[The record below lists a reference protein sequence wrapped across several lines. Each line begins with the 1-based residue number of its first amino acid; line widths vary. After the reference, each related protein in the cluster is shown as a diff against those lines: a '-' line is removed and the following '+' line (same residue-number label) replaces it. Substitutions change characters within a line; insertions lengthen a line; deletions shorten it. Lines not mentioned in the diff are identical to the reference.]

1 MKRKLLVVF
10 AFLVAGVGIAM
21 AQRSVTTINEAW
33 QFQKADGSD
42 KAVVNIPHCW
52 NALDCL
58 DDVRGYYRGVGIY
71 TKNITLNAI
80 EGNSYYLHFEGANQ
94 TAEVKVNGKLAGK
107 HIGGYTQFTFDIT
120 PYIKEGVNALE
131 VIVDNSHNED
141 IAPLSADFTF
151 MGGIY
156 RDIELIKTGKIH
168 LSNTNY
174 ATNGVYITTPE
185 VSKDKAMVT
194 ITSHITNGLAG
205 KNQYFLNHEIL
216 DPSGKT
222 VKVVKER
229 VKVNGMEDDLVQTS
243 NLVLEQPILWSTKS
257 PNLYH
262 VVTTITDK
270 KGNVLD
276 KVMNR
281 AGMRW
286 FRFDPEKGFFLNG
299 EKLKLIGTSRHQD
312 YRGRG
317 NALDDAIH
325 VEDVLSLKELGGNFL
340 RISHYPQDPV
350 ITQMCDKL
358 GIITSV
364 EIPIVNGVTETDAFQ
379 QNNLSMLRE
388 MIWQD
393 YNSPSVCIWA
403 YMNEVLLR
411 PKYMKRNNPEQ
422 YTKYLNLVYKD
433 CKEINDE
440 CKKLDPYRA
449 TMLPCHSSIE
459 IYEEAGVTKI
469 PDILGWNYYLGWYG
483 GEIEDFKAIP
493 EMLHKRF
500 PDKNHMITEYGADM
514 DYRLHTFE
522 TERFDYTCEY
532 GVRFHKVYLP
542 TIMNNDLMTGGQ
554 VWNLNDFLSEARAES
569 EPHVNSKGMSN
580 MDRERKDVFFYYKA
594 MLNKDPMVIIGGKIW
609 KNRGGVTNDKGVCEQ
624 PVSVFSNLASVEL
637 IVNGQ
642 SLGTKKVENGSA
654 EFMVPFKDGENYLA
668 ASGLDGAKKV
678 VDYEIVNFKGYPEKI
693 SADFDE
699 LNVYCGTKSYFDDRI
714 NNIAWI
720 PEKAYT
726 EGSWGYVGG
735 EVSRARARGSSS
747 PHMTINA
754 LGTENDPL
762 YQCQRKNMEAFKADV
777 PDGQYYVYLHFAEW
791 NSNARRE
798 ALAYSLGGGVVNEE
812 ARERIFDVSVNGD
825 KVLDNFDLTKEVG
838 AQRAVV
844 KKFSVSVTG
853 GKGLTV
859 QFTPVKGE
867 PVLNAIRIYKAY

>member
-1 MKRKLLVVF
+1 MKRKLFVVF
-10 AFLVAGVGIAM
+10 ASLLAFSTVAI

-33 QFQKADGSD
+33 QFQKANATEKVIVD
-42 KAVVNIPHCW
+42 IPHCW

-58 DDVRGYYRGVGIY
+58 DDARGYYRGVGVY
-71 TKNITLNAI
+71 TKNITLNEI
-80 EGNSYYLHFEGANQ
+80 DGYSYYLHFEGANQ
-94 TAEVKVNGKLAGK
+94 TAELKVNDKVVGK

-120 PYIKEGVNALE
+120 PYIKEGTNALE

-156 RDIELIKTGKIH
+156 RDIELIKTGKVH

-185 VSKDKAMVT
+185 VSKEKAVVT
-194 ITSHITNGLAG
+194 ITSHITNGLDG

-222 VKVVKER
+222 VKIVKER
-229 VKVNGMEDDLVQTS
+229 VKVNGMEDDLVHTS
-243 NLVLEQPILWSTKS
+243 NLVLEQPVLWSTTS

-262 VVTTITDK
+262 VVTTIVDK

-281 AGMRW
+281 TGMRW

-299 EKLKLIGTSRHQD
+299 EHLKLIGTSRHQD
-312 YRGRG
+312 YRERG

-325 VEDVLSLKELGGNFL
+325 VEDVLTLKELGGNFL

-364 EIPIVNGVTETDAFQ
+364 EIPIVNAVTETDAFQ
-379 QNNLSMLRE
+379 RNNMNMLRE

-411 PKYMKRNNPEQ
+411 PKYNKRNNEEA
-422 YTKYLNLVYKD
+422 YTKYLNLVYND

-449 TMLPCHSSIE
+449 TMLPCHSAPDL
-459 IYEEAGVTKI
+459 YEEAGVTKI

-483 GEIEDFKAIP
+483 GTIDDFKAIP
-493 EMLHKRF
+493 EYLHKKF
-500 PDKNHMITEYGADM
+500 PDKNHIITEYGADM
-514 DYRLHTFE
+514 NIRLHSFE
-522 TERFDYTCEY
+522 PERFDYTPEY
-532 GVRFHKVYLP
+532 GMLYHKVYLP
-542 TIMNNDLMTGGQ
+542 TILNNDLMTGGL
-554 VWNLNDFLSEARAES
+554 VWNLNDFLSEARAEA
-569 EPHVNSKGMSN
+569 EPHVNNKGMSSL
-580 MDRERKDVFFYYKA
+580 DREHKDVFYYYQV
-594 MLNKDPMVIIGGKIW
+594 MLNKDPKVIIGGKSW
-609 KNRGGVTNDKGVCEQ
+609 KHRGGSTSAEGICEQ
-624 PVSVFSNLASVEL
+624 TVPVFSNMASVEL
-637 IVNGQ
+637 TVNGKT
-642 SLGTKKVENGSA
+642 LGTKKIENGSA
-654 EFMVPFKDGENYLA
+654 EFMVPFKDGDNYLVA
-668 ASGLDGAKKV
+668 TGQDGAKKA
-678 VDYEIVNFKGYPEKI
+678 VDYEIVKFKGYPEKI
-693 SADFDE
+693 TADFDE
-699 LNVYCGTKSYFDDRI
+699 LNVYCGTKSYFDDRV
-714 NNIAWI
+714 NHIAWI
-720 PEKAYT
+720 PEKAYA

-735 EVSRARARGSSS
+735 EVSRPRTRGTSS
-747 PHMTINA
+747 PRMTFNA
-754 LGTENDPL
+754 IGTENDPL
-762 YQCQRKNMEAFKADV
+762 YQCQRKNLEAFKADV

-791 NSNARRE
+791 NTRVRNE
-798 ALAYSLGGGVVNEE
+798 ALAYALGGGVVNEE
-812 ARERIFDVSVNGD
+812 AKERVFDVVINGD
-825 KVLDNFDLTKEVG
+825 KVLANYDLTKDVG

-853 GKGLTV
+853 GKGLNI
-859 QFTPVKGE
+859 QFIPVKGE
-867 PVLNAIRIYKAY
+867 TILSAIRIYKAY